1 MAAPLVEF
9 QNVSKWFPHTT
20 GRALLRTHITRWLDP
35 SRRDH
40 FVALKNIS
48 FRLERGE
55 TVAIIGSNGAGKSTL
70 LSLAAGLAVPSE
82 GKITV
87 NGRVA
92 ALLELGS
99 GFHPDLTGAENLIL
113 NAALL
118 GLSRKQTMD
127 LSEKIVDFSGIG
139 DFINEP
145 LRTYSSGM
153 VMRLAFSIAINTDPE
168 IMMLDEVLAVGD
180 SSFQQKC
187 HDAIEAFQ
195 RSGKSLLF
203 VSHAATQVREM
214 CERAIWLDHGE
225 LMMEGD
231 AASVLD
237 AYSGNLAVKQQAGQH
252 SV

>member
-1 MAAPLVEF
+1 MTPLVEF

-20 GRALLRTHITRWLDP
+20 GRALLRTHITRWLGV
-35 SRRDH
+35 SRKDN
-40 FVALKNIS
+40 FVAVKKVS
-48 FRLERGE
+48 FQLHRGE
-55 TVAIIGSNGAGKSTL
+55 SMAVVGSNGAGKSTL
-70 LSLAAGLAVPSE
+70 LSLAAGLAVPNE
-82 GKITV
+82 GRVTV

-118 GLSRKQTMD
+118 GLTRKQTMD

-153 VMRLAFSIAINTDPE
+153 VMRLAFSIAINTDPD

-180 SSFQQKC
+180 SNFQQKC
-187 HDAIEAFQ
+187 HEALADFQ
-195 RSGKSLLF
+195 KAGKSLLF
-203 VSHAATQVREM
+203 VSHSPAQVRQM
-214 CERAIWLDHGE
+214 CEKAIWLDHGE

-231 AASVLD
+231 AGAVLD
-237 AYSGNLAVKQQAGQH
+237 AYSGNMALKQQTGNEA
-252 SV
+252 V

>member
-1 MAAPLVEF
+1 MAPLVEF

-35 SRRDH
+35 SRKDH
-40 FVALKNIS
+40 FVALKNVS
-48 FRLERGE
+48 FRLEPGE
-55 TVAIIGSNGAGKSTL
+55 SMAVIGSNGAGKSTL
-70 LSLAAGLAVPSE
+70 LSLAAGLAVPNE

-118 GLSRKQTMD
+118 GLSRKQTME
-127 LSEKIVDFSGIG
+127 LSEKIVEFSGIG

-153 VMRLAFSIAINTDPE
+153 VMRLAFSIAINTDPD

-180 SSFQQKC
+180 STFQQKC
-187 HDAIEAFQ
+187 HDAIEGFQ

-203 VSHAATQVREM
+203 VSHAAAQVREM
-214 CERAIWLDHGE
+214 CEKAIWLDHGE

-231 AASVLD
+231 AAAVLD
-237 AYSGNLAVKQQAGQH
+237 AYSGGLAEKQQAGRH
-252 SV
+252 RI